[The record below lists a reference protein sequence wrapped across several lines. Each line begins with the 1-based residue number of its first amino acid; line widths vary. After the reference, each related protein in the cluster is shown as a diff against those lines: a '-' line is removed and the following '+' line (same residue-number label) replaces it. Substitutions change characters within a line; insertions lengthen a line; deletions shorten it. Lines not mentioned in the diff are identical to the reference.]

1 MKIYIQVISI
11 SILFILTKS
20 SFAQNAVGYFVK
32 SDSEKVFIYDVGIKT
47 DGEFL
52 YYYNENHK
60 EKRAS
65 EKNIILL
72 ELGNIKMIGLPYFKN
87 GGWKGLHRIVA
98 YNDSYMLTCYY
109 LKGVKYAFLFDK
121 AHKMLEDRI
130 AYYSGDKPE
139 ELFEVVKKYFIGCNE
154 LLEKINANIQENAKL
169 PTETG
174 KKKGG
179 VFGGGAFT
187 IAKMDILENINNY
200 KCGQ

>member
-1 MKIYIQVISI
+1 MKLYIQAISI
-11 SILFILTKS
+11 SILCILTKS
-20 SFAQNAVGYFVK
+20 SFTQDAVGYFIK
-32 SDSEKVFIYDVGIKT
+32 SDSEKVFIYDEGIKT

-87 GGWKGLHRIVA
+87 GGWKGLHRIIA

-109 LKGVKYAFLFDK
+109 LKGVKYAFLFNK
-121 AHKMLEDRI
+121 EHEMLEDRI
-130 AYYSGDKPE
+130 AYYSNEKPE
-139 ELFEVVKKYFIGCNE
+139 ELFEEVKKYFSGCNE
-154 LLEKINANIQENAKL
+154 LLQKINANIRKNSKIPAA
-169 PTETG
+169 TD

-179 VFGGGAFT
+179 MFGGGAEST
-187 IAKMDILENINNY
+187 PKMDILGNINNY
-200 KCGQ
+200 KCN